1 MVGLPYRTRSKWHSA
16 LQTDAARLDVGRVWL
31 FSPGQFVFPT
41 KGIYR
46 RLQLCYVV
54 DLHFMWRSELRNKAL
69 KSSTK
74 KAGLQEEHGRARGS
88 KADVT
93 L

>member
-1 MVGLPYRTRSKWHSA
+1 MAS
-16 LQTDAARLDVGRVWL
+16 LDVGRVWL
-31 FSPGQFVFPT
+31 FSPGQPVLLT

-46 RLQLCYVV
+46 RLQLCFAI
-54 DLHFMWRSELRNKAL
+54 DLHFMCLSELRKRAL

-74 KAGLQEEHGRARGS
+74 KAGLQEDHGRACGS